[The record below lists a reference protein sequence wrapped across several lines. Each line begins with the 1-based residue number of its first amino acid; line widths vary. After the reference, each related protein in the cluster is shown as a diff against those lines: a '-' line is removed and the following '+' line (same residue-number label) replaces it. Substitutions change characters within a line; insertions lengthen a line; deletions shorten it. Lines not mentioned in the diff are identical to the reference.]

1 LDRGDEVILDLLP
14 PESSPTRAFEVM
26 VVGRIGKAVLDQVLA
41 SFTIPAPSCITR
53 FVELN
58 ETTLLE

>member
-1 LDRGDEVILDLLP
+1 LDLLP

-41 SFTIPAPSCITR
+41 SFMIPPCPS
-53 FVELN
+53 VSPG
-58 ETTLLE
+58 LLS